1 MVNSEPLTL
10 TQRTAVPLSSE
21 LASLAR
27 TSGEFSLSQSKKFQ
41 PNLTS
46 QEIYSLVV

>member
-1 MVNSEPLTL
+1 VNSEPLTL

-27 TSGEFSLSQSKKFQ
+27 SLESFLYLKVRSSNPISHHKRFI
-41 PNLTS
+41 L
-46 QEIYSLVV
+46 E